1 MTDKLSR
8 EHRSRCMAAIKGKDT
23 KPEMIVRRF
32 LFSKGLRYRVNNRKL
47 PGSPDIVL
55 RKYRTVIFIDGCFW
69 HGHKDCRHFHMPKSN
84 TDFWRHKINM
94 NMARDYRANVELRL
108 LGWRVIR
115 VWECDVKSKEN
126 GIRLL
131 DRLYRQITNVS
142 DREYGIQDNVV
153 DIAAEDT
160 ATYGTPDT
168 I

>member
-1 MTDKLSR
+1 
-8 EHRSRCMAAIKGKDT
+8 
-23 KPEMIVRRF
+23 
-32 LFSKGLRYRVNNRKL
+32 
-47 PGSPDIVL
+47 
-55 RKYRTVIFIDGCFW
+55 
-69 HGHKDCRHFHMPKSN
+69 
-84 TDFWRHKINM
+84 M

-142 DREYGIQDNVV
+142 YREYGIQDNVV

>member
-1 MTDKLSR
+1 M
-8 EHRSRCMAAIKGKDT
+8 
-23 KPEMIVRRF
+23 
-32 LFSKGLRYRVNNRKL
+32 
-47 PGSPDIVL
+47 
-55 RKYRTVIFIDGCFW
+55 
-69 HGHKDCRHFHMPKSN
+69 
-84 TDFWRHKINM
+84 
-94 NMARDYRANVELRL
+94 
-108 LGWRVIR
+108 IR